1 MSAGATPTVDGQDLE
16 TYIEDVVDER
26 VREETAEL
34 REENERLHEELAEE
48 RARRSELEDAIE
60 DLERQNQIL
69 KSQVDG
75 VVHTQ
80 DLLVDG
86 HSELASRE
94 LEKGAHLSWENVEP
108 FTEELTIS
116 GDRLERFSTED
127 DEEYARLPGEAD
139 PLGRSGENV
148 LTDADLLP
156 IQQLAR
162 LDEDM
167 LANEARPVQL
177 AVKAWQNRDDTGD
190 YGLWSKGSNEVELYM
205 DASDLASE
213 IRSWETGVSKEYSQK
228 LAERAMDSLV
238 ELTKNRT
245 YVKLRKRRKDGL
257 EYKERR
263 LTLPADAEI
272 PGESPP
278 TDDVG
283 GE

>member
-1 MSAGATPTVDGQDLE
+1 MSAGAAPNVDGQDLE
-16 TYIEDVVDER
+16 SYIQDVVDQR
-26 VREETAEL
+26 VQEETEDL
-34 REENERLHEELAEE
+34 RRENERLHKELAEE
-48 RARRSELEDAIE
+48 RANRKELEETLTDIEMRMDAN
-60 DLERQNQIL
+60 ERW
-69 KSQVDG
+69 KDTMRDDVD
-75 VVHTQ
+75 
-80 DLLVDG
+80 DLLSKIG
-86 HSELASRE
+86 EIQSRE
-94 LEKGAHLSWENVEP
+94 LEKGAHLDAQNVVEHAH
-108 FTEELTIS
+108 LDVS
-116 GDRLERFSTED
+116 GDRLEQFEN
-127 DEEYARLPGEAD
+127 DESDEFVRIPGEED
-139 PLGRSGENV
+139 PLGRSGEHV
-148 LTDADLLP
+148 LSDADLLP

-162 LDEDM
+162 LDDDM

-190 YGLWSKGSNEVELYM
+190 YGLWSTGSNNVERYM

-245 YVKLRKRRKDGL
+245 FVKLRSRRKDGL
-257 EYKERR
+257 KYKERR